1 MRTVDDNRRLLH
13 KLTRAD
19 RPIKGILHHAGDAV
33 RIFGTRNDDRR
44 SRANLLSES
53 GHLGRLK
60 LDVRIERGNLS
71 QSLKNLQLGRFRF
84 QTVKTIRFSEA
95 ALSFHKSQRSFIY
108 CESLP
113 LSQEPIFLVQLESV
127 QEFASIIESA
137 WEDRANISLSTYT
150 DELKIAID
158 VVFSG
163 LDSGELRVA
172 EKIDGEWITN
182 QWIKKAVLLS
192 FRITGNDTSEAGCL
206 KYFDKVPLKFE
217 NFKYSHFEQGGYRV
231 VPGATVRRGSYLGP
245 TSSSCQFCKRRS
257 IRG

>member
-1 MRTVDDNRRLLH
+1 
-13 KLTRAD
+13 
-19 RPIKGILHHAGDAV
+19 
-33 RIFGTRNDDRR
+33 
-44 SRANLLSES
+44 
-53 GHLGRLK
+53 
-60 LDVRIERGNLS
+60 
-71 QSLKNLQLGRFRF
+71 
-84 QTVKTIRFSEA
+84 
-95 ALSFHKSQRSFIY
+95 
-108 CESLP
+108 
-113 LSQEPIFLVQLESV
+113 V

-150 DELKIAID
+150 DELKIAI
-158 VVFSG
+158 G
-163 LDSGELRVA
+163 CRVLWPRQRRTPRR

-245 TSSSCQFCKRRS
+245 NVIVMPSL
-257 IRG
+257 